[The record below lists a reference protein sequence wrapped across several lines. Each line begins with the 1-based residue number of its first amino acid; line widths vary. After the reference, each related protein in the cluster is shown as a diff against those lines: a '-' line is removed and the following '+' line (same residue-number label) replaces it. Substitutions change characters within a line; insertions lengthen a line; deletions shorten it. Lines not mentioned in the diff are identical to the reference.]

1 MVGWPPISCCRKKR
15 LGLQKGSKEEECDED
30 QKKNVMKK
38 KIRFVK
44 VSLDGAPYLRKVD
57 LTMYNSYNQLSHALA
72 KFFGAF
78 TIGT

>member
-15 LGLQKGSKEEECDED
+15 LGLQKGSKEEESDED
-30 QKKNVMKK
+30 QEKNVMKK

-57 LTMYNSYNQLSHALA
+57 LSMYNSYNQLSHALA

-78 TIGT
+78 TIGR